1 MIKWIKDTYRY
12 YNTIIELSKLTD
24 KELNHL
30 GLTRF
35 DIAQVAL
42 KEYWRSNGIP
52 SQSFR

>member
-12 YNTIIELSKLTD
+12 YNTIIELSRLSD
-24 KELNHL
+24 RELEHL
-30 GLTRF
+30 GMTRF

-42 KEYWRSNGIP
+42 KEYWRSNAIH